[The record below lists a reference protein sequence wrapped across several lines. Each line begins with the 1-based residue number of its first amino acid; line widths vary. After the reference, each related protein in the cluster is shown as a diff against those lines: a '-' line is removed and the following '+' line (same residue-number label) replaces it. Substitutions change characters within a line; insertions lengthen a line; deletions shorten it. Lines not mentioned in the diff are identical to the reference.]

1 MKDSIQTNFIK
12 NTPDFVYVPPQ
23 PIFDDSSKSE
33 KSSFSIYITKLKT
46 AIYAFVLFLILSS
59 TSAYRILD
67 IILKLIT
74 PNIEIID
81 EDCGEPALLGRVI
94 MGSMMSIILF
104 IL

>member
-1 MKDSIQTNFIK
+1 MKDSMHTNYIK

-23 PIFDDSSKSE
+23 PLFDDSSKNE
-33 KSSFSIYITKLKT
+33 KSSYAIYITKFKT
-46 AIYAFVLFLILSS
+46 ALYAFVLFLVLSS

-67 IILKLIT
+67 IILKLVT

-94 MGSMMSIILF
+94 MGTIISIILF